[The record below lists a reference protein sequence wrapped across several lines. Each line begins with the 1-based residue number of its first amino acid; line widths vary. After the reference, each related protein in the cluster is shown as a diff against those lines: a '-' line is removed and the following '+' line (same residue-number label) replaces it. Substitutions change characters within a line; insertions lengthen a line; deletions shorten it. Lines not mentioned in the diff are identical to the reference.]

1 MFLPELS
8 GGPLLDEDQVP
19 LGVLVEGIEFA
30 ASLRVDVGDGRLDG
44 RADSVELAGVGV
56 KGGDNDTGF

>member
-30 ASLRVDVGDGRLDG
+30 ASLCVDVGDDRLDG
-44 RADSVELAGVGV
+44 SADSVELAGVGV
-56 KGGDNDTGF
+56 KGGNNYTGF